1 MSRTLACTLL
11 FLAGARVASG
21 QTGPERVDPAPL
33 TVAAAVAEALEHNPD
48 LIALRREFEAMQ
60 AAPAQERFLAPPMFE
75 TQIWGWPVTTL
86 NPVRTD
92 MYMFMV
98 EQELPGRGKRA
109 QRELVRVREAEMS
122 RQQIAVR
129 ANDILREVRNA
140 VVELAA
146 ARETAGIYQRQA
158 PLLEQLTEA
167 ATVRYAAARSGQQ
180 DAVRSLGELT
190 RLQLEAL
197 GADEAATLAEA
208 RLNALLGRAA
218 PDPVPALAPVAA
230 TAVLVAEAAALEAH
244 PEMGMANAA
253 IAREEAELARLR
265 GERRPDFFV
274 GGGYM
279 LTPGDAGA
287 WTGRAGLTWSNAP
300 WSRGRLITSI
310 EVQQKRLAAA
320 LARRDAVA
328 TTVRRAIRE
337 AAVRVE
343 TAERR
348 AALIA
353 STVLPQLEH
362 AFELARLSYASGEG
376 GFADVVDAQRV
387 LRVTQLEHVAAR
399 ADADR
404 ARADLAAALGPQ

>member
-1 MSRTLACTLL
+1 MSRTLAFTLL
-11 FLAGARVASG
+11 FLAGARIAAG
-21 QTGPERVDPAPL
+21 QSVPERVDPPPL
-33 TVAAAVAEALEHNPD
+33 TLDAALAEALEHNPD
-48 LIALRREFEAMQ
+48 LIALRREFDAMQ

-86 NPVRTD
+86 NPAQTD

-98 EQELPGRGKRA
+98 EQELPGRGKRV
-109 QRELVRVREAEMS
+109 QRELVGVREAEMS

-140 VVELAA
+140 FVELAA
-146 ARETAGIYQRQA
+146 ARETARIYERQA
-158 PLLEQLTEA
+158 PLLQQLTEA
-167 ATVRYAAARSGQQ
+167 ATIRYAAARSGQL

-190 RLQLEAL
+190 RLQLEGLA
-197 GADEAATLAEA
+197 ADEAATLVEA

-218 PDPVPALAPVAA
+218 ADPVPALAPVATTDIVA
-230 TAVLVAEAAALEAH
+230 AEAAALEQH
-244 PEMGMANAA
+244 PEMRMANAA

-265 GERRPDFFV
+265 GERRPDFVV

-279 LTPGDAGA
+279 LMPGDAGA
-287 WTGRAGLTWSNAP
+287 WTARVGLSWPNAP
-300 WSRGRLITSI
+300 WSRSRLITSI

-320 LARRDAVA
+320 LARRDALA
-328 TTVRRAIRE
+328 TTIRRAIRE

-348 AALIA
+348 AALIE

-387 LRVTQLEHVAAR
+387 FRVTQLEHVAAR

-404 ARADLAAALGPQ
+404 ARADLAAALGAE